1 MSRITRDELY
11 LQMAE
16 LLARRTTCLRRG
28 VGCVLVDEDG
38 YVLATGYN
46 GVASGMPHCNT
57 VSIIGKH
64 LHACSAAT
72 AKSGTNLDGCE
83 AIHAEQNA
91 IMRVADIR
99 RVHTCYVT
107 VSPCMTCT
115 KLLLGTGCERIK
127 FRGEYPHAAAA
138 RELWTRAGR
147 QWG

>member
-1 MSRITRDELY
+1 
-11 LQMAE
+11 MAG
-16 LLARRTTCLRRG
+16 LLALRATCHRRG

-46 GVASGMPHCNT
+46 GVASGMPHC
-57 VSIIGKH
+57 SEGFKCE
-64 LHACSAAT
+64 AASAP
-72 AKSGTNLDGCE
+72 SGTNLDGCE

-115 KLLLGTGCERIK
+115 KLLLGTGCKRIK
-127 FRGEYPHAAAA
+127 FQDEYPHAAAA

-147 QWG
+147 AWG